1 MVEADARLRQQAEEG
16 SQLTEQCSNFE
27 KEREEWRR
35 LETSLRTL
43 VKVMGVTFWLHLPL
57 PCSRRVDVTCVV
69 VAIADPVT
77 AVHSQCMPARVC
89 TNPLAQ
95 GLEADKDQLLQD
107 LDAENENTAAVDNEL
122 RQKVS
127 FAQ

>member
-1 MVEADARLRQQAEEG
+1 
-16 SQLTEQCSNFE
+16 
-27 KEREEWRR
+27 
-35 LETSLRTL
+35 
-43 VKVMGVTFWLHLPL
+43 
-57 PCSRRVDVTCVV
+57 
-69 VAIADPVT
+69 
-77 AVHSQCMPARVC
+77 MPARVC